1 MAKDKGGYKRGDTLP
16 RAKEPLRQDYSRYAG
31 PPSSGEVPAVWNET
45 GDLQYGRG
53 YFNQSPQGPVRTVA
67 GPGAMIQSAGDGGY
81 NAPSRVPAGQAAQAP
96 MQAPPI
102 NPALGGPMGARGA
115 GPAVSPYNDIQ
126 QYISPDN
133 PGGYIDP
140 DTGYE
145 MSAYGTPAWMW
156 SDESAAATRRMAP
169 VPTDRP
175 KMNEQQIA
183 ELLRSKIQNRLT
195 GR

>member
-16 RAKEPLRQDYSRYAG
+16 RASKPLSQDYSRYAG
-31 PPSSGEVPAVWNET
+31 PPSRGEVPAVWNET
-45 GDLQYGRG
+45 GDLEYRRG

-81 NAPSRVPAGQAAQAP
+81 GAPSRVPAGQAGQAP

-102 NPALGGPMGARGA
+102 NPAVGGPMGARGA
-115 GPAVSPYNDIQ
+115 APTIPGYDQQLVSPE
-126 QYISPDN
+126 N

-140 DTGYE
+140 ETGYE
-145 MSAYGTPAWMW
+145 MTPYGTMAWENTGNAN
-156 SDESAAATRRMAP
+156 DRRMRA
-169 VPTDRP
+169 VPQNTP
-175 KMNEQQIA
+175 QMSQEQIA
-183 ELLRSKIQNRLT
+183 DLLRSKIQNRLT